1 MSNKR
6 IELSGTVH
14 VRFADENLFED
25 NERELWDYSKCD
37 VLALC
42 EYNTMNRLPR
52 FVTRCM
58 TYGIK
63 PLCGVSF
70 LLETPENCLTR
81 LINIVCYAENEH
93 GTEELEY
100 LCYHCDDGEIKYEDF
115 CKHSKH
121 LQVGLSI
128 IYDESCM
135 IAIENILNTVF
146 IPDFVVID
154 EEQYGYRSW
163 KICEK
168 IFQERNILICGSA
181 FSVDCRIDDEII
193 IKEDFAPYGEK
204 AYEYVIEN
212 PRKIADRISGNY
224 KFNIPLIEEIYKL
237 KNYPDE
243 YMMSLK

>member
-25 NERELWDYSKCD
+25 NERNSWDYSKCD

-52 FVTRCM
+52 FVTRCI
-58 TYGIK
+58 TCGIK

-70 LLETPENCLTR
+70 HLETPENCLTR
-81 LINIVCYAENEH
+81 LISIVCYAENEY

-115 CKHSKH
+115 CNHSKH
-121 LQVGLSI
+121 LQVGLSLI
-128 IYDESCM
+128 FDEASM
-135 IAIENILNTVF
+135 LAIENIFDTVF
-146 IPDFVVID
+146 IPDFIVIAA
-154 EEQYGYRSW
+154 EQCGYRSW

-168 IFQERNILICGSA
+168 FFEERSIPVCGGA
-181 FSVDCRIDDEII
+181 FIMDCSVDDEII
-193 IKEDFAPYGEK
+193 IKEDFAPYGDK

-224 KFNIPLIEEIYKL
+224 KFDIALIESIEKKITGGRRRL
-237 KNYPDE
+237 
-243 YMMSLK
+243 